1 MKTLCKYERE
11 RERQRE
17 RENSKYVQ
25 ERENSTYVHE
35 YLHCTQ
41 FKNMTVI
48 LDDGVFPKRRKEGNI
63 GLIEAWGRG
72 N

>member
-1 MKTLCKYERE
+1 MYMNIYAAPSLKM
-11 RERQRE
+11 
-17 RENSKYVQ
+17 
-25 ERENSTYVHE
+25 
-35 YLHCTQ
+35 

-48 LDDGVFPKRRKEGNI
+48 LDDGVFPKRRKEGNV